1 MVLISALQ
9 RAWDILVRGRLDEL
23 EEIEEPDRE
32 EHAARVRRQ
41 SLTIFEAC
49 PRAFEYP
56 GERTDLGNLM
66 FEEAERLG
74 LNQKEKKHGSL

>member
-9 RAWDILVRGRLDEL
+9 RAWNILVRGRLDEL

-41 SLTIFEAC
+41 SVIE
-49 PRAFEYP
+49 
-56 GERTDLGNLM
+56 ERTDLGNLM
-66 FEEAERLG
+66 YEEAERFG
-74 LNQKEKKHGSL
+74 HNQKEKKHD

>member
-9 RAWDILVRGRLDEL
+9 RAWNILVRGRLDEL

-41 SLTIFEAC
+41 SI
-49 PRAFEYP
+49 
-56 GERTDLGNLM
+56 ERTDIGNLM
-66 FEEAERLG
+66 FEEAERFG
-74 LNQKEKKHGSL
+74 HNQKEKKHD